1 MLKYLINYDIETEIK
16 NEDIMTEYEIDIND
30 RMILQEQVNNIRKSY
45 FRLIKLY
52 DELQANMIN
61 FESEKDK
68 KIAYYLTKF
77 SNRNERIENQS
88 SDIELI
94 DINTKI
100 LATKEAMKTVGNQI
114 DFIRNDLR
122 FLSNSMYNKQ

>member
-30 RMILQEQVNNIRKSY
+30 RMILQEQVNNIRKTY
-45 FRLIKLY
+45 FRLIKLF
-52 DELQANMIN
+52 DELQANLVN

-68 KIAYYLTKF
+68 KTSYYLTKF

-88 SDIELI
+88 GDIELL
-94 DINTKI
+94 DLDTKI
-100 LATKEAMKTVGNQI
+100 MATKEAMKTVSNQI
-114 DFIRNDLR
+114 DFVKSDLR

>member
-30 RMILQEQVNNIRKSY
+30 RMILQEQVNNIRKTY
-45 FRLIKLY
+45 FRLIKLF
-52 DELQANMIN
+52 DELQVNLVN

-68 KIAYYLTKF
+68 KTSYYLTKF

-88 SDIELI
+88 GDIELL
-94 DINTKI
+94 DLDTKI
-100 LATKEAMKTVGNQI
+100 MATKEAMKTVSNQI
-114 DFIRNDLR
+114 DFVKSDLR

>member
-30 RMILQEQVNNIRKSY
+30 RMILQDQVNNIRKSY

-100 LATKEAMKTVGNQI
+100 LATKEAMKTVSNQI

>member
-30 RMILQEQVNNIRKSY
+30 RMILQEQINNIRKTY
-45 FRLIKLY
+45 FRLIKLF
-52 DELQANMIN
+52 DELQANLVS

-68 KIAYYLTKF
+68 KTAYYLTKF

-88 SDIELI
+88 NDIELL

-100 LATKEAMKTVGNQI
+100 TATKEAMKTVSNQI
-114 DFIRNDLR
+114 DFVKSDLR